1 MTKSEEYVTK
11 AREDYYSSITKT
23 MINGKAA
30 YELKGKFLDDL
41 QKNAFSGTN
50 EEDMIEHIENF
61 LMIVDPLDL
70 PNVSYEQL
78 RLPVFHIS
86 LTRDAS
92 KWIMNEPQ
100 RDKTYEEYENEWS
113 YKLNNDPEEP
123 WSENGVPYELIDHI
137 CEPFHFKDGKTKWP
151 TCSSND
157 DGFCNGE
164 NLPGIVRIG
173 YITYFKDY
181 KWYDDL
187 IDGNLKEEALKQKAI
202 YEGSWG
208 IQLKE

>member
-11 AREDYYSSITKT
+11 AREDYYSSINKI
-23 MINGKAA
+23 MINGKVV

-41 QKNAFSGTN
+41 QNNAFSGTN
-50 EEDMIEHIENF
+50 EEVMIEHIENF

-70 PNVSYEQL
+70 PN
-78 RLPVFHIS
+78 
-86 LTRDAS
+86 
-92 KWIMNEPQ
+92 
-100 RDKTYEEYENEWS
+100 
-113 YKLNNDPEEP
+113 
-123 WSENGVPYELIDHI
+123 
-137 CEPFHFKDGKTKWP
+137 PFHFKDGKTKWP